1 MDKQPAVSVIV
12 PVYKAENYLCH
23 CVDSLLA
30 QTFPDFEIL
39 LIDDGSPDHS
49 GDICDEYARKDSRVR
64 VFHKEN
70 EGVSSTRQCGIDNAK
85 GEYTIHADPDD
96 WVEPDMLEELYKKAK
111 EEDADVVI
119 CDFYEDIG
127 DKRKYIRQ
135 QPSALDHK
143 TVLREL
149 FQQLHGSCCN
159 KLVKRACYNGD
170 VRFVPDLTFCEDLC
184 FNALILRKEIKIGY
198 LPRAFYHYE
207 QNVNA
212 GSLTRN
218 SSPKQYVVLMNILE
232 KGLDTAD
239 FQMIRPIL
247 VYSWAYKAFLMRL
260 YTDTQFRSLFWKYQ
274 LDFFRSILLSP
285 LCFKKVILLF
295 ISCWSTQKWAYKIY
309 ELYKLHE
316 IRK

>member
-159 KLVKRACYNGD
+159 K
-170 VRFVPDLTFCEDLC
+170 
-184 FNALILRKEIKIGY
+184 IGY

-218 SSPKQYVVLMNILE
+218 SSPEQYVVLMNILE